1 MQNEKIKF
9 YVHLKVLLYW
19 ILKALPRAWCFV
31 TYTAYW
37 TFCYF
42 VTLLIT
48 SLIFLLI
55 YLRSLDLLHFYIFI
69 SFVHAFSVSY
79 AWTCNIITNA
89 LYFPCLFEQ
98 WTEYQMSH
106 VLLAIS
112 AYIWYSFYD
121 RIKLPFK
128 LNDRWDKYSKI
139 PLAVKKTEA
148 CF

>member
-1 MQNEKIKF
+1 MVFHWLTNAKRKNQILCPFEGLIILNSLSSSPCLMF
-9 YVHLKVLLYW
+9 RNLYCLLN
-19 ILKALPRAWCFV
+19 ILLFRHFV
-31 TYTAYW
+31 D
-37 TFCYF
+37 
-42 VTLLIT
+42 
-48 SLIFLLI
+48 
-55 YLRSLDLLHFYIFI
+55 LRSLDLLHFYIFI